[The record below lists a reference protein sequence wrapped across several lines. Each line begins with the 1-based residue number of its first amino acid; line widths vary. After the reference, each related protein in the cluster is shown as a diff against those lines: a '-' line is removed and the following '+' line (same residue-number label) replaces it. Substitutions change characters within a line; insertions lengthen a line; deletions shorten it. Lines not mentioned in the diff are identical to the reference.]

1 MRRTDLYRLVYKSV
15 LAGVLIALAGILYLR
30 NENMIVGALLFS
42 IGLISVVVLDAKLY
56 TGVIGYCK
64 SLRSFADAALILI
77 LNIFSAFLVGAC
89 YRISHGSS
97 EIMDTIMMK
106 SPLTLFLDSMGCGC
120 CIYLSVEAYKRT
132 TSMFPLVLGVMAFIL
147 TGFTHCIALSFY
159 IGASEPKLIYFSY
172 LVICILGNSLGSLLI
187 RFLQSGGKNELY

>member
-15 LAGVLIALAGILYLR
+15 LAGVLIALAGTLYLR
-30 NENMIVGALLFS
+30 SENMIVGALLFS
-42 IGLISVVVLDAKLY
+42 IGLISVVALDAKLY
-56 TGVIGYCK
+56 TGVIGYCN
-64 SLRSFADAALILI
+64 SPGSFADAAVILV
-77 LNIFSAFLVGAC
+77 LNVLSAFLVGLC
-89 YRISHGSS
+89 YRSGHGSV
-97 EIMDTIMMK
+97 EIMNAIMMK

-120 CIYLSVEAYKRT
+120 CIYLSVEVYKRT
-132 TSMFPLVLGVMAFIL
+132 KSMFPLVLGVMAFIL

-159 IGASEPKLIYFSY
+159 IGASEPELTHFSY